1 MTIGNKLKKRIIDY
15 IFKPIETK
23 KNSSIE
29 FMRIFSMLCIVLFH
43 FTDHGRVILGHDL
56 NFNLNWLT
64 MAFARLGG
72 GVGNCIFILITGYL
86 LVLKKFTFKRVIFLW
101 LEVLFYSFITAL
113 FLYLIGEKIPKIDK
127 ILFPVVNN
135 TYWFISSYIIL
146 LFLSPVLNRLLISTT
161 KKYIFIYFLLIG
173 TVWSIL
179 PTFFYQNWMRGIN
192 NLEIFILLY
201 CIGGYIKLNPIKERK
216 EIFILSLLSILAI
229 FLSEIFIKI
238 YEIKLPVD
246 FYAFSIEK
254 TPIIISSTLL
264 FISFLN
270 IKFRLSKFCYSVSE
284 SVFAVYLIHMGHA
297 GYFIYYDLFNNEN
310 IVYSHLFIPWLIIS
324 WLTIFFICI
333 LIDKLRKI
341 IVSTP
346 LVEFFKNQI
355 INKVII
361 YLDQKLN
368 PETEK
373 LTV

>member
-1 MTIGNKLKKRIIDY
+1 M
-15 IFKPIETK
+15 
-23 KNSSIE
+23 
-29 FMRIFSMLCIVLFH
+29 
-43 FTDHGRVILGHDL
+43 
-56 NFNLNWLT
+56 
-64 MAFARLGG
+64 
-72 GVGNCIFILITGYL
+72 
-86 LVLKKFTFKRVIFLW
+86 
-101 LEVLFYSFITAL
+101 
-113 FLYLIGEKIPKIDK
+113 
-127 ILFPVVNN
+127 
-135 TYWFISSYIIL
+135 
-146 LFLSPVLNRLLISTT
+146 
-161 KKYIFIYFLLIG
+161 IG